1 MYKNDALQL
10 SIVQRVYVV
19 GCESMRRYLLTY
31 STSSTYV
38 LG

>member
-19 GCESMRRYLLTY
+19 GCESMRSLLTALALH
-31 STSSTYV
+31 TF
-38 LG
+38 

>member
-19 GCESMRRYLLTY
+19 GCESMRSLLTAC
-31 STSSTYV
+31 TSSTYV